1 MADEVEVD
9 YASVRAAADA
19 IETIPADLG
28 VTSLWLDYDG
38 DFGHE
43 ALQNEASGFLARW
56 QVGGRQMELAHTGIA
71 TDVRQTAA
79 SMELLDDLVDKGF
92 GLFTDLLDGDG

>member
-1 MADEVEVD
+1 MADEVVAD
-9 YASVRAAADA
+9 YASMRAAADA
-19 IETIPADLG
+19 IEGIPADLA

-43 ALQNEASGFLARW
+43 ALQSEAGSFLARW
-56 QVGGRQMELAHTGIA
+56 QGGGRELERAHTGVA

-79 SMELLDDLVDKGF
+79 GMELLDGLVDQGF
-92 GLFTDLLDGDG
+92 GFFADLLDGED

>member
-9 YASVRAAADA
+9 YASVRAAADE
-19 IETIPADLG
+19 IEGIPADLG

-43 ALQNEASGFLARW
+43 ALQSEAGSFLARW
-56 QVGGRQMELAHTGIA
+56 QGGGRQMERAHTGVA
-71 TDVRQTAA
+71 TDLRQAA
-79 SMELLDDLVDKGF
+79 DWFELVDRTIDTGF
-92 GLFTDLLDGDG
+92 DFFKDLLDGDD

>member
-9 YASVRAAADA
+9 YASVRAAAD
-19 IETIPADLG
+19 EVERIPADFG

-43 ALQNEASGFLARW
+43 ALQGGAGSFLARW
-56 QVGGRQMELAHTGIA
+56 QGGGHQIERAHTGVAI
-71 TDVRQTAA
+71 DLRETAA
-79 SMELLDDLVDKGF
+79 SMEFIDGLVDKGF
-92 GLFTDLLDGDG
+92 GFFTDLLDGDG

>member
-9 YASVRAAADA
+9 YASVRAAADQV
-19 IETIPADLG
+19 ERIPADLG

-43 ALQNEASGFLARW
+43 ALQSEAGSFLARW
-56 QVGGRQMELAHTGIA
+56 QGGGHQLERAHTGVA
-71 TDVRQTAA
+71 TDMRQAAA
-79 SMELLDDLVDKGF
+79 SMEFIDGLVDRGF
-92 GLFTDLLDGDG
+92 DFFTDLLDGDG